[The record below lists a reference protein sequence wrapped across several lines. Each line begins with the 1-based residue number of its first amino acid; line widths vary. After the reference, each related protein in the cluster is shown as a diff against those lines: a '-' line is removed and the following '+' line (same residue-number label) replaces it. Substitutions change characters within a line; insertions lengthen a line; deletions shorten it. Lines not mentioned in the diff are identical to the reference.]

1 MAQTEPFLSTE
12 AESEI
17 VAAIRE
23 AERET
28 SGEIRVHLEKTHNG
42 DTFLRAQEVF
52 FQLKMDRTRER
63 NGVLL
68 YIAVEAKSFVILGD
82 SGIDKVVPNNFW
94 DTTRDV
100 IEQHFRKGDFKLG
113 IIAGILS
120 AGQELKAHFPWRSD
134 DQNELSDAISKN

>member
-1 MAQTEPFLSTE
+1 MAKSEPFLSTE

-28 SGEIRVHLEKTHNG
+28 SGEIRVHLEKTHSG
-42 DTFLRAQEVF
+42 DAYLRAQELF

-82 SGIDKVVPNNFW
+82 SGINKVVPDNFW
-94 DTTRDV
+94 DSTRD
-100 IEQHFRKGDFKLG
+100 IIQDHFRKGAFKSG

-120 AGQELKAHFPWRSD
+120 AGQELKTHFPWSSD
-134 DQNELSDAISKN
+134 DVNELSDAISKN

>member
-1 MAQTEPFLSTE
+1 MAQTEFFLSTE

-42 DTFLRAQEVF
+42 DAYLRAQEVF
-52 FQLKMDRTRER
+52 FQLKMDRTREH

-82 SGIDKVVPNNFW
+82 SGIDKVVPENFW

-100 IEQHFRKGDFKLG
+100 IEQHFRKGDFKSG

>member
-100 IEQHFRKGDFKLG
+100 IEQHFRKGDFKSG

>member
-1 MAQTEPFLSTE
+1 MAQPEPFLSPE

-28 SGEIRVHLEKTHNG
+28 SGEIRVHLEKNHSG
-42 DTFLRAQEVF
+42 DAYLRAQEVF
-52 FQLKMDRTRER
+52 FKLKMDRTRER

-82 SGIDKVVPNNFW
+82 SGIDQVVPVNFW

-100 IEQHFRKGDFKLG
+100 IQEHFRKGEFKSG

-134 DQNELSDAISKN
+134 DENELSDAISKN

>member
-1 MAQTEPFLSTE
+1 MAQTEFFLSTE

-82 SGIDKVVPNNFW
+82 SGIDKVVPKNFW

-100 IEQHFRKGDFKLG
+100 IEQHFRKGDFKSG

>member
-1 MAQTEPFLSTE
+1 MAQPEPFLSAE

-28 SGEIRVHLEKTHNG
+28 SGEIRVHLEKTHKG
-42 DTFLRAQEVF
+42 DAYLRAQEVF

-68 YIAVEAKSFVILGD
+68 YVAVEARSFVILGD
-82 SGIDKVVPNNFW
+82 RGIDSVVPTDFW
-94 DTTRDV
+94 DSTRDV
-100 IEQHFRKGDFKLG
+100 IQGHFQKGEFKSG

-120 AGQELKAHFPWRSD
+120 AGQELKVHFPWRSD
-134 DQNELSDAISKN
+134 DENELSDAISKN